1 MLNWAVRSCAQA
13 SESDLAPAAYRW
25 STKLH
30 RPRTATR
37 LRRKVPVAHV
47 HLSLYMKHFFFS
59 AALMCG
65 ALAAQAQ
72 KNSFYIGGQAGFN
85 STTTTVDSRGTSTT
99 TSKLN
104 NYSFSPEVGTFLTN
118 QVQLGVGF
126 TFSGSRQETP
136 NATVVGTT
144 LSTAINRYGGTV
156 YSRYF
161 FGEGNF
167 RPFVGVNVSLLPGNS
182 TVETIGAAG
191 TTEYRTLDFGANL
204 NAGFGY
210 GLTKRLAVVG
220 SFGTFG
226 FQSST
231 SKQKDGDL
239 KTTTNN
245 FGLNA
250 NTLGN
255 LFTVGVYYTFITGE
269 KQTGGQ

>member
-1 MLNWAVRSCAQA
+1 
-13 SESDLAPAAYRW
+13 
-25 STKLH
+25 
-30 RPRTATR
+30 
-37 LRRKVPVAHV
+37 
-47 HLSLYMKHFFFS
+47 MKQFFLT
-59 AALMCG
+59 AALALCV
-65 ALAAQAQ
+65 LAANAQ

-85 STTTTVDSRGTSTT
+85 STTTSIDNNGTSTT

-126 TFSGSRQETP
+126 TFSGSKQETP
-136 NATVVGTT
+136 NAIRGTT
-144 LSTAINRYGGTV
+144 SASTINRYGGTV

-167 RPFVGVNVSLLPGNS
+167 RPFVGVNVSVLPGNS
-182 TVETIGAAG
+182 TVETAGATG
-191 TTEYRTLDFGANL
+191 SIRNNTLDFGANL

-231 SKQKDGDL
+231 AKQEGSNT

-255 LFTVGVYYTFITGE
+255 LFTVGVYYTFISPD
-269 KQTGGQ
+269 K

>member
-1 MLNWAVRSCAQA
+1 
-13 SESDLAPAAYRW
+13 
-25 STKLH
+25 
-30 RPRTATR
+30 
-37 LRRKVPVAHV
+37 
-47 HLSLYMKHFFFS
+47 MKHLFLT
-59 AALMCG
+59 AALLG
-65 ALAAQAQ
+65 SALAANAQ

-85 STTTTVDSRGTSTT
+85 STTTTNNTNGFSTT
-99 TSKLN
+99 TNKLN

-126 TFSGSRQETP
+126 TFSGSKQETP
-136 NATVVGTT
+136 YTVGNASSTT
-144 LSTAINRYGGTV
+144 INRYGGTV

-167 RPFVGVNVSLLPGNS
+167 RPFVGLNASLLPGNS
-182 TVETIGAAG
+182 TVENGGVAG
-191 TTEYRTLDFGANL
+191 GSTKYSTLDFGANL

-226 FQSST
+226 FQNST
-231 SKQKDGDL
+231 SKQDGTDN
-239 KTTTNN
+239 KITTTN

-269 KQTGGQ
+269 KQTPGQ

>member
-1 MLNWAVRSCAQA
+1 
-13 SESDLAPAAYRW
+13 
-25 STKLH
+25 
-30 RPRTATR
+30 
-37 LRRKVPVAHV
+37 
-47 HLSLYMKHFFFS
+47 MKQFFFLILLALS
-59 AALMCG
+59 ASAVH
-65 ALAAQAQ
+65 AQ

-85 STTTTVDSRGTSTT
+85 STSTDVENNGNTTT
-99 TSKLN
+99 TSKSN

-136 NATVVGTT
+136 ATLTT
-144 LSTAINRYGGTV
+144 IGLTTNINRYGGTI

-167 RPFVGVNVSLLPGNS
+167 RPFIGLNASVLPGNS
-182 TVETIGAAG
+182 TAEYTGTGSTIRAN
-191 TTEYRTLDFGANL
+191 TLDLGANL

-210 GLTKRLAVVG
+210 GLTKRVTLVG

-226 FQSST
+226 FQRTT
-231 SKQKDGDL
+231 SKQEGNNV

-255 LFTVGVYYTFITGE
+255 LFNVGLYFTLSSGE
-269 KQTGGQ
+269 NQAGGH

>member
-1 MLNWAVRSCAQA
+1 MKQFFL
-13 SESDLAPAAYRW
+13 PAAL
-25 STKLH
+25 T
-30 RPRTATR
+30 
-37 LRRKVPVAHV
+37 
-47 HLSLYMKHFFFS
+47 LS
-59 AALMCG
+59 

-85 STTTTVDSRGTSTT
+85 STTTTVDNNGTSTT

-104 NYSFSPEVGTFLTN
+104 NYSFSPEVGTFLSN

-126 TFSGSRQETP
+126 TFSGSKQETP
-136 NATVVGTT
+136 YAVGAGASASTT
-144 LSTAINRYGGTV
+144 INRYGGTV

-167 RPFVGVNVSLLPGNS
+167 RPFVGINASLLPGNS
-182 TVETIGAAG
+182 TVTSASVTS
-191 TTEYRTLDFGANL
+191 TTTRYNTLDFGANL

-231 SKQKDGDL
+231 SKQKDGNL

-269 KQTGGQ
+269 K

>member
-1 MLNWAVRSCAQA
+1 
-13 SESDLAPAAYRW
+13 
-25 STKLH
+25 
-30 RPRTATR
+30 
-37 LRRKVPVAHV
+37 
-47 HLSLYMKHFFFS
+47 MKQPLLLT
-59 AALMCG
+59 AALLVSAC
-65 ALAAQAQ
+65 AAHAQ

-85 STTTTVDSRGTSTT
+85 STSTTVDNNGINTT
-99 TSKLN
+99 TSKQN
-104 NYSFSPEVGTFLTN
+104 NYTFSPEVGTFLTN

-136 NATVVGTT
+136 STTVNT
-144 LSTAINRYGGTV
+144 SINRYGGTV

-182 TVETIGAAG
+182 SVERSGSATVKFSTF
-191 TTEYRTLDFGANL
+191 DFGANL

-210 GLTKRLAVVG
+210 GLTKRVAVVG

-226 FQSST
+226 FQSS
-231 SKQKDGDL
+231 SAKQDGTNV
-239 KTTTNN
+239 KTTTTN

-255 LFTVGVYYTFITGE
+255 LFTVGVYYTFKAPDE
-269 KQTGGQ
+269 Q

>member
-1 MLNWAVRSCAQA
+1 
-13 SESDLAPAAYRW
+13 
-25 STKLH
+25 
-30 RPRTATR
+30 
-37 LRRKVPVAHV
+37 
-47 HLSLYMKHFFFS
+47 MKHIFLT
-59 AALMCG
+59 AALVG
-65 ALAAQAQ
+65 SAWVAQAQ
-72 KNSFYIGGQAGFN
+72 KSSFYVGGQAGFN
-85 STTTTVDSRGTSTT
+85 STTTTVDNNGISAT

-126 TFSGSRQETP
+126 TFSGSKQETP
-136 NATVVGTT
+136 YTVGASA
-144 LSTAINRYGGTV
+144 STSINRYGGTV

-167 RPFVGVNVSLLPGNS
+167 RPFVGVNVSVLPGNS
-182 TVETIGAAG
+182 TVESGGVVG
-191 TTEYRTLDFGANL
+191 TTTKYSTLDLGANL

-226 FQSST
+226 FQRST
-231 SKQKDGDL
+231 SNQKDGNI

-255 LFTVGVYYTFITGE
+255 LFTVGVYYTLITGE
-269 KQTGGQ
+269 KQAGN

>member
-1 MLNWAVRSCAQA
+1 M
-13 SESDLAPAAYRW
+13 
-25 STKLH
+25 
-30 RPRTATR
+30 
-37 LRRKVPVAHV
+37 
-47 HLSLYMKHFFFS
+47 S
-59 AALMCG
+59 AF
-65 ALAAQAQ
+65 AAQAQ

-85 STTTTVDSRGTSTT
+85 STTTTVDNNGTSTT

-104 NYSFSPEVGTFLTN
+104 NYSFSPEIGTFLTN

-126 TFSGSRQETP
+126 TFSGSKQETP
-136 NATVVGTT
+136 YT
-144 LSTAINRYGGTV
+144 LTSVSSTAINRYGGTV

-182 TVETIGAAG
+182 TVENGGAYG
-191 TTEYRTLDFGANL
+191 TTKYSTLDFGANL

-231 SKQKDGDL
+231 SKQEGSNV

-269 KQTGGQ
+269 KQSGGQ

>member
-1 MLNWAVRSCAQA
+1 MR
-13 SESDLAPAAYRW
+13 
-25 STKLH
+25 
-30 RPRTATR
+30 
-37 LRRKVPVAHV
+37 
-47 HLSLYMKHFFFS
+47 HFFLTS
-59 AALMCG
+59 ALAAS

-72 KNSFYIGGQAGFN
+72 QNSFYIGGQAGFN
-85 STTTTVDSRGTSTT
+85 STSTTRETGGISTT
-99 TSKLN
+99 TSKQN

-126 TFSGSRQETP
+126 TFSGTRTEGLQTVGSITP
-136 NATVVGTT
+136 
-144 LSTAINRYGGTV
+144 STDVNRYGGTV

-182 TVETIGAAG
+182 TTESGGPFST
-191 TTEYRTLDFGANL
+191 TTESSTLDFGANI

-226 FQSST
+226 YQSST
-231 SKQKDGDL
+231 SKEKG
-239 KTTTNN
+239 TNN
-245 FGLNA
+245 KISTDSFGLNA

-269 KQTGGQ
+269 KQAGNN